1 MKRKSPQ
8 RTRRIRAGLFIGG
21 LVGFFLGLAAFYM
34 ANNVFF
40 IPLFIVIG
48 AVMAGT
54 TTAFTT
60 TDYDMD

>member
-8 RTRRIRAGLFIGG
+8 RTRRIHAGLFIGG
-21 LVGFFLGLAAFYM
+21 LVGFFLGLAAYYM
-34 ANNVFF
+34 SNNLFF

-48 AVMAGT
+48 ALMAGV

>member
-1 MKRKSPQ
+1 
-8 RTRRIRAGLFIGG
+8 
-21 LVGFFLGLAAFYM
+21 M
-34 ANNVFF
+34 ANNLFF

-48 AVMAGT
+48 ALMAGV

>member
-21 LVGFFLGLAAFYM
+21 LVGFFLGLAAYFM
-34 ANNVFF
+34 SKSLVF

-48 AVMAGT
+48 AAMAGA
-54 TTAFTT
+54 TTAMTT
-60 TDYDMD
+60 TDYDME